1 MKIATLISLRGVL
14 LAACAGFIVVTAQAA
29 DVPQPPATRN
39 AVSAAQTAPVRHARV
54 AQDGQVELAA
64 QTSDAE
70 LAAMR
75 PHYQDLKPRVRT
87 NTE

>member
-1 MKIATLISLRGVL
+1 MTPATVIPLRGAW

-29 DVPQPPATRN
+29 DAPQSSAKRN
-39 AVSAAQTAPVRHARV
+39 ADAVVQTTPARHARV
-54 AQDGQVELAA
+54 AQDGHVELAA
-64 QTSDAE
+64 PTSDAE

>member
-1 MKIATLISLRGVL
+1 MKIATMISLRGVL

-29 DVPQPPATRN
+29 DAPKSSATRN
-39 AVSAAQTAPVRHARV
+39 AAPAEGTAPVRHARV
-54 AQDGQVELAA
+54 AQDGHVELAA
-64 QTSDAE
+64 PTSDAE